1 MQSIVTKNE
10 RGEIKNKITG
20 QEKVQ
25 EETARFWEKMF
36 ADKRIKT
43 TENDGRDYL
52 GEKAVKERRKV
63 TDKEREEMDVKITL
77 EDIEDTVKNLRN
89 YKAPGVTGITKEFDT
104 EFHNNLNIWILKY
117 IKYSKQEE
125 TLSYMQKKVLNNS
138 DTKMR

>member
-36 ADKRIKT
+36 ADKGIKT

-52 GEKAVKERRKV
+52 GEKAVKEGRKV
-63 TDKEREEMDVKITL
+63 TDKERE
-77 EDIEDTVKNLRN
+77 
-89 YKAPGVTGITKEFDT
+89 
-104 EFHNNLNIWILKY
+104 
-117 IKYSKQEE
+117 
-125 TLSYMQKKVLNNS
+125 
-138 DTKMR
+138 